1 MHGNCRYLG
10 RVEFQVALLPEGLE
24 VLLLGILT
32 QRFLTQVS
40 SRLSVTFGDFK
51 IHLCKHFHLSVMTEP
66 AITEPA
72 IAVSNTGGSRIAGL
86 GRGFLTK
93 SSPKPAFYTA
103 NHPSKCWFQRSSLSF
118 WFMLALQGESSD

>member
-10 RVEFQVALLPEGLE
+10 RVELQVALLPEGLE

-51 IHLCKHFHLSVMTEP
+51 IHLCKHFHLEKLLYLHSKVF
-66 AITEPA
+66 
-72 IAVSNTGGSRIAGL
+72 GGMLRFTPPPLLSRPKWQQKHGGKHVILL
-86 GRGFLTK
+86 G
-93 SSPKPAFYTA
+93 
-103 NHPSKCWFQRSSLSF
+103 
-118 WFMLALQGESSD
+118 M